1 MPRPRSENELESL
14 RAQAAALDQKIKDV
28 AARDRARK
36 AAEDHRRWL
45 LAGQVAVQMMQE
57 APDGDVFRQ
66 IMRALDRHVKS
77 ASDRALFGLPST
89 SAPNGK
95 GPDAAKP
102 GASNEPKPSARAPKP
117 GTSSGD

>member
-14 RAQAAALDQKIKDV
+14 RAQAAALDQKIKDI

-57 APDGDVFRQ
+57 APDGDVFTQ
-66 IMRALDRHVKS
+66 IMRALDRHLKS
-77 ASDRALFGLPST
+77 ASDRALFGLAAA
-89 SAPNGK
+89 SATNGK
-95 GPDAAKP
+95 GADGAKP
-102 GASNEPKPSARAPKP
+102 GASNEPKPSVRAAKP
-117 GTSSGD
+117 GTGSGD